1 VPGGNVA
8 FYFPPTVQAK
18 VVPGG
23 CLVMPAI
30 VFCIIIFLMLSNS
43 WAICEANMVSKL
55 ALEFDKIDK
64 EEQE

>member
-1 VPGGNVA
+1 MPGGFVG
-8 FYFPPTVQAK
+8 FLDPQTVQAK

-43 WAICEANMVSKL
+43 WAIFEAKMVSKL

-64 EEQE
+64 EQQA

>member
-1 VPGGNVA
+1 MPGGFVG
-8 FYFPPTVQAK
+8 FLDPQTVQAK

-23 CLVMPAI
+23 CLLMPAI
-30 VFCIIIFLMLSNS
+30 VFLTFFVVILSNS
-43 WAICEANMVSKL
+43 WANFDTKMVSNL